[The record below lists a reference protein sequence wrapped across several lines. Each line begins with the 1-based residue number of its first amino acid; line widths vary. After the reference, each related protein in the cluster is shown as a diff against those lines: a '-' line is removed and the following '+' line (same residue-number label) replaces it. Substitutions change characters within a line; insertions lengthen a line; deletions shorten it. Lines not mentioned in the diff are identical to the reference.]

1 MGQRKENMS
10 PKSKGKTTW
19 KYVVA
24 ARELRQE
31 ETEAE
36 KKLWEALRGKRLN
49 GLKFRR
55 QHPYERT
62 ILDFF
67 CVEHQLVVELDG
79 SVHDEPDQF
88 ASDEERTNFLNERGL
103 KVVRFK
109 NDEIMKNLPSVLRRI
124 IETTKPHPYPLP

>member
-1 MGQRKENMS
+1 MP
-10 PKSKGKTTW
+10 PKPKGKTTW
-19 KYVVA
+19 KYVIA

-36 KKLWEALRGKRLN
+36 RILWQALRGKRLN

-55 QHPYERT
+55 QHPYEHF

-79 SVHDEPDQF
+79 SVHGLPDQIEF
-88 ASDEERTNFLNERGL
+88 DKERTKFLNDHGL
-103 KVVRFK
+103 HVIRFQ
-109 NDEIMKNLPSVLRRI
+109 NEEVIKNLPNLLQKI
-124 IETTKPHPYPLP
+124 IEVTSRPNSLP

>member
-1 MGQRKENMS
+1 MS
-10 PKSKGKTTW
+10 PKPKGKTNW
-19 KYVVA
+19 KTVLK

-36 KKLWEALRGKRLN
+36 KTLWNALRGKRLN

-55 QHPYERT
+55 QHPYENV

-79 SVHDEPDQF
+79 SIHNDSEQSVY
-88 ASDEERTNFLNERGL
+88 DEERTKFLNERGL
-103 KVVRFK
+103 RVVRFQ
-109 NDEIMKNLPSVLRRI
+109 NEEILKRLPNVLQKI
-124 IETTKPHPYPLP
+124 IEITSRPNTLT

>member
-1 MGQRKENMS
+1 MP

-19 KYVVA
+19 KYVIA

-36 KKLWEALRGKRLN
+36 KALWEALRGKRLN

-55 QHPYERT
+55 QHPYEHF

-79 SVHDEPDQF
+79 SVHDLPDQ
-88 ASDEERTNFLNERGL
+88 AEYDEERAKFLTEHGL
-103 KVVRFK
+103 KIVRFK
-109 NDEIMKNLPSVLRRI
+109 NDEVEKNLRDVLRKI
-124 IETTKPHPYPLP
+124 IDVTKPHP